1 MINAGCISFNKVVDD
16 ENDMNFDENISYL
29 KRKLLLQGSDVQNG
43 QNGDYDESRDFC
55 CTKKENFN

>member
-43 QNGDYDESRDFC
+43 
-55 CTKKENFN
+55 